1 MRQIPAGEIQFSILA
16 FKELVNQTALIRTNT
31 TCGQISNNNGGT
43 ISPDLSKIAE
53 NLNYQIQKP
62 RMVENVIENSFPYYW
77 LNGFCSLEGA
87 VYAIITIYVAREEN
101 TVSPPVDGH
110 MDTTCV
116 EIIICNARLVKTLN
130 IRVVSRGLEGRIEE
144 SLEEGRHEERS
155 SEHLAHLKLLLTCG
169 VAVPSIPSICMV
181 QCICLAQL
189 RSDAVDS
196 PKTGTPPEFPPV
208 LRAKESKTNLNVE
221 NFDQRLYADAYEEF
235 LYGAR
240 KLKREYDA
248 NIRGLMNQFGII
260 TEIEE
265 PRDVKKSVME
275 ALIPIKRH
283 YRKLF
288 EQEFFIEGSSVVL
301 PGVRSRMES
310 KAYAWYYVSYHPS
323 ELDDDSENMISFPW
337 VAHDVTLPVEKI
349 VKLKVSKSFHA

>member
-1 MRQIPAGEIQFSILA
+1 MTNFSLI
-16 FKELVNQTALIRTNT
+16 ALDKGANKRNRCET
-31 TCGQISNNNGGT
+31 S
-43 ISPDLSKIAE
+43 E
-53 NLNYQIQKP
+53 NK
-62 RMVENVIENSFPYYW
+62 
-77 LNGFCSLEGA
+77 
-87 VYAIITIYVAREEN
+87 
-101 TVSPPVDGH
+101 
-110 MDTTCV
+110 
-116 EIIICNARLVKTLN
+116 
-130 IRVVSRGLEGRIEE
+130 
-144 SLEEGRHEERS
+144 
-155 SEHLAHLKLLLTCG
+155 
-169 VAVPSIPSICMV
+169 V

-208 LRAKESKTNLNVE
+208 LRVKEPQTNLNVE

-260 TEIEE
+260 TEIEVTSGYIVNTITKVDKKE

-288 EQEFFIEGSSVVL
+288 EEEFLSKDLVLFYLGFVVEWSL
-301 PGVRSRMES
+301 KLMLGIM
-310 KAYAWYYVSYHPS
+310 YHII
-323 ELDDDSENMISFPW
+323 LRN
-337 VAHDVTLPVEKI
+337 
-349 VKLKVSKSFHA
+349 

>member
-1 MRQIPAGEIQFSILA
+1 MYTYKKRLRRLLSI
-16 FKELVNQTALIRTNT
+16 IRGMLT
-31 TCGQISNNNGGT
+31 
-43 ISPDLSKIAE
+43 
-53 NLNYQIQKP
+53 
-62 RMVENVIENSFPYYW
+62 
-77 LNGFCSLEGA
+77 
-87 VYAIITIYVAREEN
+87 
-101 TVSPPVDGH
+101 
-110 MDTTCV
+110 
-116 EIIICNARLVKTLN
+116 
-130 IRVVSRGLEGRIEE
+130 
-144 SLEEGRHEERS
+144 RS
-155 SEHLAHLKLLLTCG
+155 S
-169 VAVPSIPSICMV
+169 V

-208 LRAKESKTNLNVE
+208 LRVKEPQTNLNVE

-260 TEIEE
+260 TEIEVTSGYIVNTITKVDKKE

-288 EQEFFIEGSSVVL
+288 EQEFLSKDLVLFYLGFVVEWSL
-301 PGVRSRMES
+301 KLMLGIM
-310 KAYAWYYVSYHPS
+310 YHII
-323 ELDDDSENMISFPW
+323 LRN
-337 VAHDVTLPVEKI
+337 
-349 VKLKVSKSFHA
+349 